1 MGFCLGLND
10 FLNTRLI
17 IIFFTSPPSQGLPS
31 PPRATP
37 HCLARPPPPPPST
50 ANRALRRSSTT
61 LTSSWTSRVAWPP
74 RPPPPQVRLRHQ
86 SAAER
91 WDAGL
96 PVSQAPT
103 QEFKNSCEAFAA
115 HLRKNNLCCCY
126 FGGFVLLYLL
136 ARRFPGFCLQM

>member
-1 MGFCLGLND
+1 MAFCLGFND

-17 IIFFTSPPSQGLPS
+17 LFFTSPPSQGLPS

-61 LTSSWTSRVAWPP
+61 LTSSWTSRAAWRP

-86 SAAER
+86 SAAEKWACPCPR
-91 WDAGL
+91 RPRRNLKTAVRL
-96 PVSQAPT
+96 
-103 QEFKNSCEAFAA
+103 FAA

-126 FGGFVLLYLL
+126 FGGFVLLYPL